1 MPKKTYCIEFYKK
14 KDLKSFGRKVMQAY
28 SQKQVAFL
36 FNREF
41 GNIFTIEK
49 IRSGMC
55 KWKLKKD

>member
-1 MPKKTYCIEFYKK
+1 MPKKIYCIEFYKK

-55 KWKLKKD
+55 K